1 MIHFICSVIYSVS
14 QGPNE
19 GEYIYKAVKMEEFTA
34 ALESGELSVEDDSQL
49 DDDDIQ
55 ANRS

>member
-1 MIHFICSVIYSVS
+1 MTLNRKNGRVS
-14 QGPNE
+14 TGPE

-34 ALESGELSVEDDSQL
+34 ALESGELNVEDDSQL
-49 DDDDIQ
+49 DEEDIQ